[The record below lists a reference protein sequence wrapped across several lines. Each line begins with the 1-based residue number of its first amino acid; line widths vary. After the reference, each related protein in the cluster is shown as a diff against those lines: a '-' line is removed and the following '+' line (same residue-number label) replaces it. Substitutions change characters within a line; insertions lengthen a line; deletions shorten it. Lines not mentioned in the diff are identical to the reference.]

1 MNGLPVRGHETRQ
14 HRGAAERTPR
24 TACSGIVVSTNF
36 KILEAT

>member
-14 HRGAAERTPR
+14 HRGAAKRALR
-24 TACSGIVVSTNF
+24 IARGGIVVSTNF